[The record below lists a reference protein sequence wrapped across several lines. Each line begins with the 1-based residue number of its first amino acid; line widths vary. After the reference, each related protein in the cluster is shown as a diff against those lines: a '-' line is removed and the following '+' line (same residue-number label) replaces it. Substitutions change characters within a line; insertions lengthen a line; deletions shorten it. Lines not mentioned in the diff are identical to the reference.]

1 MGNGTGKEALTNR
14 VGTERTKEKCVRRY
28 RTNVADLK
36 LEAVATRET
45 QKKVSLCCRRCCTS
59 LRGIHISSWGS
70 VTMYLS
76 VFVVFCILQTLKIRK
91 KALL

>member
-1 MGNGTGKEALTNR
+1 MELAKRSLLIGLVQKEQKRNVSEGT
-14 VGTERTKEKCVRRY
+14 